1 MRCWCVLVV
10 VFATFAFMIVATVIM
25 IVWPLLLSP
34 WRGVAWRGT
43 GSTTGLY
50 GMYLGLVFVTIGIT
64 FIGIT
69 ETPAP
74 VHTGQCNTPQ
84 PHAPTVALH
93 DATPM
98 PPRHPLW
105 KGGYALARTRRWV
118 HTAGRWCR

>member
-1 MRCWCVLVV
+1 MLV

-25 IVWPLLLSP
+25 IVWPLPLRP
-34 WRGVAWRGT
+34 WRGVRGT

-74 VHTGQCNTPQ
+74 VHTGQRQ
-84 PHAPTVALH
+84 HATAACA
-93 DATPM
+93 D
-98 PPRHPLW
+98 RC
-105 KGGYALARTRRWV
+105 LARCHPATRR
-118 HTAGRWCR
+118 GRGPTS